1 DWREAFAAHPRIGE
15 PDRASGAREAG
26 GAGERPGVGRAR
38 SEWPAGEQAGMAAAT
53 DAVRE
58 RLATA
63 NREYEARF
71 GFIYIVCATGKTAD
85 EMLDIVEPGRTR
97 RHRFNGTSDDAH
109 GRPSAAARHVP
120 SYVRHRR
127 LPSSPGTRHA
137 LLPRSDGHVSCPR
150 RHRTFSRAA
159 AVESVWVQYVSR
171 GV

>member
-1 DWREAFAAHPRIGE
+1 MAADADRIWVTLTPADWREAFAAHPRIGE

-85 EMLDIVEPGRTR
+85 EMLDIVE
-97 RHRFNGTSDDAH
+97 
-109 GRPSAAARHVP
+109 
-120 SYVRHRR
+120 RR
-127 LPSSPGTRHA
+127 LTHSPGQELAVAAEQQRQITR
-137 LLPRSDGHVSCPR
+137 LRLDKLIS
-150 RHRTFSRAA
+150 
-159 AVESVWVQYVSR
+159 
-171 GV
+171 